1 MEIINLVNSMAPFL
15 LLGFLLAGIMHAF
28 IPGKLYQKHFGQPT
42 FKSVIYSTLLAI
54 PLPLCS
60 CGVIPTAMSLRREGA
75 SRGSV
80 ISFLIATPQTGID
93 SILATYS
100 MMGLPFAIVRPIAA
114 LVTALFGG
122 QLANVIEHH
131 GGLKNEKTP
140 KPAGVSN
147 ETDEETK
154 SFIQKIGIAL
164 RYAYVDMMEDIGKWL
179 AVGLIIA
186 GLITVYV
193 PNEFFQQFAGNT
205 PLSILIVLLFA
216 IPMYLCATG
225 SIPIAIALMMKGL
238 TPGAALVLL
247 MAGPAVNVASMLVI
261 QRVMGTR
268 TLMIYISSIVGGAIL
283 FAFGV
288 DYLFPKG
295 FFTDPLVANSVC
307 AHGTVATFQW
317 ICTGVLTLL
326 LLNALIRRYFVSN
339 KSCSCQISKN
349 SAQSCAFNGPAQVMF
364 IEGMKCNHCK
374 ANAEKALQGVEG
386 VKQVDIDLTAGT
398 ATVQG
403 QFDMESAI
411 TVVEE
416 IGFKVNREKGYAIA
430 HAPAAS
436 APSETRVFVI
446 EGMKCNHCKANAEKA
461 LLSVAGVESVD
472 IDLTAATAN
481 IRGNFNIET
490 AIEAVEEI
498 GFKVNVEKSDLT
510 PITAS
515 VASAQTI
522 HIKGMKCNHCK
533 ENAEKAIRS
542 VAGVE
547 NVVID
552 LVSATASIE
561 GHCNMEEVID
571 AVEGIGFQVD
581 REKSDLHV
589 VAPKAPHTETIH
601 IKGMKCNHCKANAE
615 KAIRSVA
622 GVEDVEIDLNA
633 ATATIQ
639 GNFCLTEVKEAV
651 EGIGFQ
657 VKDQD

>member
-1 MEIINLVNSMAPFL
+1 MEIIHLVNSMAPFL

-28 IPGKLYQKHFGQPT
+28 IPGKLYQRHFGQPT

-80 ISFLIATPQTGID
+80 ISFLIATPQTGVD

-122 QLANVIEHH
+122 QLANVIERH
-131 GGLKNEKTP
+131 GALKDEKAP
-140 KPAGVSN
+140 RPNCACN
-147 ETDEETK
+147 NTDEEPK
-154 SFIQKIGIAL
+154 SFIQKIGVAL

-179 AVGLIIA
+179 AVGLVIA

-326 LLNALIRRYFVSN
+326 LLNALIRRYFVSS
-339 KSCSCQISKN
+339 KSCSCQVSKS

-374 ANAEKALQGVEG
+374 ANAEKALQGVAG
-386 VKQVDIDLTAGT
+386 VKSVDIDLAAGT

-416 IGFKVNREKGYAIA
+416 IGFKVNREKGYAIEGN
-430 HAPAAS
+430 APTS
-436 APSETRVFVI
+436 DSRVFYV

-461 LLSVAGVESVD
+461 LQSVAGVESVD
-472 IDLTAATAN
+472 IDLAAATATVQ
-481 IRGNFNIET
+481 GNFNIEE
-490 AIEAVEEI
+490 AIAAVEEI
-498 GFKVNVEKSDLT
+498 GFKVNREKSDLR
-510 PITAS
+510 PIAAACVPVNVLT
-515 VASAQTI
+515 
-522 HIKGMKCNHCK
+522 IKGMKCNHCK
-533 ENAEKAIRS
+533 ANAEKAIQS

-547 NVVID
+547 SVEID
-552 LVSATASIE
+552 LASATATIQ
-561 GHCNMEEVID
+561 GNCNMEEVIES
-571 AVEGIGFQVD
+571 VESIGFEVD
-581 REKSDLHV
+581 RDNSKMQCAV
-589 VAPKAPHTETIH
+589 PKTLHTETIH

-615 KAIRSVA
+615 KAILSVA
-622 GVEDVEIDLNA
+622 GVVNVEIDLA
-633 ATATIQ
+633 SASATIQ

-651 EGIGFQ
+651 EAIGFQ
-657 VKDQD
+657 VKE

>member
-1 MEIINLVNSMAPFL
+1 MEIIHLVNSMAPFL

-28 IPGKLYQKHFGQPT
+28 IPGSLYQRHFGQPT

-80 ISFLIATPQTGID
+80 ISFLIATPQTGVD

-122 QLANVIEHH
+122 QLANLFDRN
-131 GGLKNEKTP
+131 GALKDEKP
-140 KPAGVSN
+140 PRPNCACN
-147 ETDEETK
+147 NNDEAPK
-154 SFIQKIGIAL
+154 SFIQKIGVAL

-179 AVGLIIA
+179 AVGLVIA

-268 TLMIYISSIVGGAIL
+268 TLMIYLASIVGGSIL
-283 FAFGV
+283 FAFGI
-288 DYLFPKG
+288 DYLFPTG
-295 FFTDPLVANSVC
+295 FFTDPLVANSAC
-307 AHGTVATFQW
+307 AHGSVAVFQW
-317 ICTGVLTLL
+317 ICTGVLTILL
-326 LLNALIRRYFVSN
+326 INAFIHRFFIT
-339 KSCSCQISKN
+339 KKPSCQISDN
-349 SAQSCAFNGPAQVMF
+349 NAQSEVGSTPAQVMF

-374 ANAEKALQGVEG
+374 ANAEKALQGVTG
-386 VKQVDIDLTAGT
+386 VENVDIDLAAGT

-403 QFDMESAI
+403 IFDLEAAI

-416 IGFKVNREKGYAIA
+416 IGFKVNREKGYAI
-430 HAPAAS
+430 HGTTNSS
-436 APSETRVFVI
+436 AIRVFYV

-461 LLSVAGVESVD
+461 LLGVSGVENVE
-472 IDLTAATAN
+472 IDLAAATAT
-481 IRGNFNIET
+481 IQGRFD
-490 AIEAVEEI
+490 IEAAISSVEEI
-498 GFKVNVEKSDLT
+498 GFKVNREKSDLT
-510 PITAS
+510 PITTS
-515 VASAQTI
+515 CSTF
-522 HIKGMKCNHCK
+522 HTLYIKGMKCNHCK
-533 ENAEKAIRS
+533 ANAEKAILG

-547 NVVID
+547 NVEID
-552 LVSATASIE
+552 LAASTATIY
-561 GHCNMEEVID
+561 GVCNMDEVIE
-571 AVEGIGFQVD
+571 AVESIGFQVD
-581 REKSDLHV
+581 HEKSDV
-589 VAPKAPHTETIH
+589 QTATPKTPHFETIH

-622 GVEDVEIDLNA
+622 GVENVEIDLAA

-639 GNFCLTEVKEAV
+639 GHFCLTEVTEAL
-651 EGIGFQ
+651 EAIGFQ
-657 VKDQD
+657 VKE